1 MHPAYPRVPPVPPV
15 PRVPQ
20 VALACVRACRSA
32 HWLSAFAGKNR
43 FEPLLCADPNQPV
56 SVAAGRCNAR
66 SCGNGVRYH
75 GTYVYRSCDAC
86 RSKDAAAQVWV
97 RQQAVAPFA
106 APAHIA
112 PAACCRRCRY
122 SPAQRRQQVVPASA
136 SLRALPCVLSQ
147 RRPCRRPCLAR
158 SAHAS
163 FGKCAQRALER
174 AAVSE

>member
-32 HWLSAFAGKNR
+32 DWLSAFACKNR

-56 SVAAGRCNAR
+56 SVAAGRCTRER

-75 GTYVYRSCDAC
+75 GTYVDRSCDAG
-86 RSKDAAAQVWV
+86 RSNDAAAQVRV

-106 APAHIA
+106 APAQIA

-122 SPAQRRQQVVPASA
+122 SPKQRREQVAACVLFPARSRSA
-136 SLRALPCVLSQ
+136 SSALLD
-147 RRPCRRPCLAR
+147 RPMLR
-158 SAHAS
+158 SANVHSARWS
-163 FGKCAQRALER
+163 GQP
-174 AAVSE
+174 